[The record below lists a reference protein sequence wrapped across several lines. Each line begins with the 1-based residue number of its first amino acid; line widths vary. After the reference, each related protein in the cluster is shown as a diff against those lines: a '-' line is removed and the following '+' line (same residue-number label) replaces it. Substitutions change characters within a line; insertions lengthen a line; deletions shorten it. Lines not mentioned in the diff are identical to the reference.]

1 MRALGI
7 TKLGMILL
15 YVYEAFVLVFSS
27 SLLGLAIGY
36 NFNNTDINYNKLKR
50 DYSWIYNDNAKSI
63 IYLIANNICF
73 SNSEFPRYIIHQYT
87 CCDIKHIN
95 SFLFYS

>member
-36 NFNNTDINYNKLKR
+36 YFNNVYK
-50 DYSWIYNDNAKSI
+50 
-63 IYLIANNICF
+63 
-73 SNSEFPRYIIHQYT
+73 
-87 CCDIKHIN
+87 
-95 SFLFYS
+95 